1 MSDDTF
7 EEALRDK
14 VAANIAVSGGT
25 PGLILTDW
33 IVVAGMTGWDSDGN
47 DLSQVVVIPQA
58 AMHVAMGLLH
68 HATIRLDAE
77 TSDAYRGTRG
87 TE

>member
-1 MSDDTF
+1 MSVF

-14 VAANIAVSGGT
+14 IAANITETGGT
-25 PGLILTDW
+25 PGLVLTDW
-33 IVVAGMTGWDSDGN
+33 IVIAAMAGWDDDG
-47 DLSQVVVIPQA
+47 DDISQVVVIPHA

-68 HATIRLDAE
+68 HAGVRLDTTTAN
-77 TSDAYRGTRG
+77 AYRGTRG